1 MKMMTK
7 MLSAIVVTAVMLT
20 GGAATALAQQTEKAP
35 EPPKIP
41 LKVTVTVSRFDGD
54 KKTGSLPF
62 VLWVNTGDTN
72 SCNVQM
78 GSDVP
83 VPTTVMTDGKMAQS
97 FMMRSLGTNITC
109 QATAMANGLY
119 RLYLTVNDSQM
130 FKQPEGKTEG
140 MVSFQTFRSTN
151 APILKDGQ
159 TVQFAVATDK
169 TSGEVIKLDVTLNV
183 VK

>member
-7 MLSAIVVTAVMLT
+7 MLSAIVVTAVILT
-20 GGAATALAQQTEKAP
+20 GGATTALAQQTEKAP

-54 KKTGSLPF
+54 KKTASLPF
-62 VLWVNTGDTN
+62 VLWVNAGDRN
-72 SCNVQM
+72 GSSIQM
-78 GSDVP
+78 GTEVP
-83 VPTTVMTDGKMAQS
+83 VPSTSLTDGKVVQS
-97 FMMRSLGTNITC
+97 YTLRSLGTNITC
-109 QATAMANGLY
+109 DATAMADGLY
-119 RLYLTVNDSQM
+119 RLALSVQDSQV
-130 FKQPEGKTEG
+130 FRQSPANPSGLA
-140 MVSFQTFRSTN
+140 SFQSFRSTN

-169 TSGEVIKLDVTLNV
+169 TSGEVIKIDVTLNV